1 MRHLKGGPS
10 GLLLRRAGSYC
21 AALALQ
27 SIRTLGLPTAV
38 LRRLTALVFI
48 LVIAGGAAAG
58 TPLHSHDQECEMGG
72 MAVMDC
78 CKKAREQ
85 SGAPEVLAARLCCAI
100 NCSQPAPTGSTGT
113 VNPQTAQAPATSP
126 LNAATPPATP
136 LSLSVKRGQAQFPP
150 LNFPPGYIRHSA
162 LLI

>member
-1 MRHLKGGPS
+1 M
-10 GLLLRRAGSYC
+10 
-21 AALALQ
+21 
-27 SIRTLGLPTAV
+27 

-85 SGAPEVLAARLCCAI
+85 SEAPEVLAARLCCAL

-113 VNPQTAQAPATSP
+113 VNPQTSQAPANSP
-126 LNAATPPATP
+126 LHAAATPPANLLLP
-136 LSLSVKRGQAQFPP
+136 SLTRGQAQFPP